1 VGLRTDT
8 GDIRASDLAATGV
21 TATTDTGDV
30 VLHLAQAADRVVA
43 TTDTGDVS
51 ITVPRGDRYR
61 VTSAVDTGEA
71 DVAVVNDPDA
81 VRTIDARTDTG
92 DIRVR
97 ES

>member
-1 VGLRTDT
+1 
-8 GDIRASDLAATGV
+8 
-21 TATTDTGDV
+21 
-30 VLHLAQAADRVVA
+30 
-43 TTDTGDVS
+43 
-51 ITVPRGDRYR
+51 VPRGDRYR